1 MDLLIIIIR
10 LYSCRYCENVYIY
23 SRLAVKYA
31 HPRTRRQNIMINLNS
46 YDTLGKN
53 GLAMMQSGLNTA
65 NAASAQVLES
75 GADPMSIA
83 AASMDMSQAKAQM
96 AVGAW
101 LVKQQNEL
109 METSLQ
115 IFGIGK
121 NYTGLA

>member
-1 MDLLIIIIR
+1 
-10 LYSCRYCENVYIY
+10 
-23 SRLAVKYA
+23 
-31 HPRTRRQNIMINLNS
+31 MISMNS

-53 GLAMMQSGLNTA
+53 GLAMMQNGLNTA

-83 AASMDMSQAKAQM
+83 EASMDLSQAKAQM

-101 LVKQQNEL
+101 LVQQQNEL

-121 NYTGLA
+121 NYSGLA